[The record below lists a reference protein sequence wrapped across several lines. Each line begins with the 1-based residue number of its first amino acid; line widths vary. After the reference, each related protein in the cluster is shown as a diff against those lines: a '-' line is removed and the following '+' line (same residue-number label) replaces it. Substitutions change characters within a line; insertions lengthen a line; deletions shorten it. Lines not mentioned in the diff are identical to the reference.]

1 MLREFIEENRGEILA
16 RARSRVAKRN
26 APVPTEAELSD
37 GLPVFLNQLREALR
51 RATGRD
57 AADHAEID
65 RSARLHGE
73 QLFRH
78 GLTVAQVVHDYGDV
92 CQVITLLAV
101 EQKASIAAEEFQ
113 TLNLCLDDAIAG
125 AVTTFGSRRERAIL
139 DEGTER
145 LGMLAHEMRNVLNG
159 ALMSFASIKS
169 GVVAP
174 RGSTSAIHERS
185 LMRLQTL
192 IDRSLADVRLD
203 AGIQNLDIVP
213 VWEILEEVEVGASI
227 VAQTRKLQLVVISVN
242 PTVIVEADRQ
252 TLAAAVANLLQN
264 ALKFTRPRGTVT
276 LRASTTATRVLI
288 EVEDECG
295 GLPPGDADVLLRP
308 FAQQGRDRT
317 GLGLGLSI
325 CAKVVK
331 AIAGE
336 LRIHDMPGKGCVFTI
351 DLPKPKPSRE
361 STAHATNF

>member
-1 MLREFIEENRGEILA
+1 MLRDFIEKNRGEILA
-16 RARSRVAKRN
+16 RARLRVAQRN

-57 AADHAEID
+57 SVDHTEID
-65 RSARLHGE
+65 KSARTHGE

-78 GLTVAQVVHDYGDV
+78 GLTVAQVVHDYGDL

-101 EQKASIAAEEFQ
+101 EQKASIEAEDFQ

-125 AVTTFGSRRERAIL
+125 AVTTYGSRRERAIL

-174 RGSTSAIHERS
+174 GGSTSAIHQRS

-203 AGIQNLDIVP
+203 AGIQNLELVP

-227 VAQTRKLQLVVISVN
+227 VAHTRGLQLVVVSVP
-242 PTVIVEADRQ
+242 PTVVVAADRQ
-252 TLAAAVANLLQN
+252 TLAAAVANLMQN
-264 ALKFTRPRGTVT
+264 ALKFTRPKGIVT
-276 LRASTTATRVLI
+276 LRASTTSTRVFI
-288 EVEDECG
+288 EVEDQCG
-295 GLPPGDADVLLRP
+295 GLPPGNANLLLRP

-325 CAKVVK
+325 CVKVVN

-336 LRIHDMPGKGCVFTI
+336 LRIRDIPGKGCVFTI
-351 DLPKPKPSRE
+351 DLPKPLPPPAPIR
-361 STAHATNF
+361 